1 MTNLGDLFWPSSQ
14 LGEAINALALRSGLI
29 ASGAELPNPS
39 NAAQHARRQSLGAWI
54 EMAAKRLGLEA
65 EEVGTPYGE
74 VEKMI
79 LAAGPALLRAPGEQN
94 FLAALSGGAGKV
106 SVLAPDLTVRRVPME
121 AVRSLLCRE
130 HEEPLRGEV
139 D

>member
-1 MTNLGDLFWPSSQ
+1 MTNLSELFWPSSQ
-14 LGEAINALALRSGLI
+14 LGEAINELEMRSGLM
-29 ASGAELPNPS
+29 ARGGGLPHPS
-39 NAAQHARRQSLGAWI
+39 NAAQHARRQSLVAWI

-94 FLAALSGGAGKV
+94 FLAVLGGGAGKAP
-106 SVLAPDLTVRRVPME
+106 VLAPDLTGPRGPMG
-121 AVRSLLCRE
+121 AVR
-130 HEEPLRGEV
+130 
-139 D
+139 